1 MVRVKRSLPALELTK
16 KCFGFLKGRFRR
28 LSDKM
33 DFEDINF
40 MCQCIQT
47 ACVLHNICVKYNDE
61 CKFFI
66 NDSDSMDLNS
76 EDWTEY

>member
-1 MVRVKRSLPALELTK
+1 MARVKHSLQALQLTK

-28 LSDKM
+28 LSEKM

-40 MCQCIQT
+40 VCQCIQT
-47 ACVLHNICVKYNDE
+47 ACVLHNICIKSNDE

-66 NDSDSMDLNS
+66 NDSIFKDLNS
-76 EDWTEY
+76 EG